1 MEEHKDRTPL
11 PDEMYPK
18 LSEEQ
23 IARLAHAGVRREYPA
38 DELIFDQGAIGR
50 SFYVVLKGG
59 LEVVLP
65 SPSGERYVR
74 RHQPGDFT
82 GELDML
88 SGRPALVRARTI
100 GPTEL
105 LEIDAPT
112 FRNLV
117 QTDPELGE
125 FLLRTFVRRRLGLI
139 SRAMGDVILIGSHYS
154 ADTLR
159 LKEFLARNGHPF
171 TYLDIEQDPGVEETL
186 QRFSI
191 QPQDIPVLIGRDH
204 SPLRN
209 PSNAEVAARLGFNA
223 EIDGARVY
231 DLIVVGA
238 GPAGLAAAVYGAS
251 EGLNVLALEGIAPGG
266 QAGSSSR
273 IENYLGFPMGIS
285 GQDLA
290 GRAFVQAEKFGA
302 QIAIARGATA
312 LNCGRRPFQVDCA
325 DAATVQGHA
334 VVIACGAEYRKLPL
348 PNLAQFEGVG
358 VYYGATALEA
368 QLCKGDEVVVVGG
381 GNSAGQAAIFLSTIA
396 RHVHILVRGSGLA
409 DSMSQYLIR
418 RIADCAEI
426 TLRSRTEIVSLEGN
440 GSSLQSVT
448 WKSQDNGET
457 ETRPIRHV
465 FSMAGAIPNTAWLHG
480 CVALD
485 EKGFVKTGA
494 DLSDADL
501 VSASWPLRRRPL
513 LFETTVPHVF
523 AVGDVRS
530 GSVKRVASA
539 VGEGSV
545 VVQLVHRVLAE

>member
-1 MEEHKDRTPL
+1 MEEYKDSTQLL

-18 LSEEQ
+18 LSKDQ
-23 IARLAHAGVRREYPA
+23 IARLSHAGVRREYPA
-38 DELIFDQGAIGR
+38 DEIIFDQGAIGR

-65 SPSGERYVR
+65 SAAGERYLR

-88 SGRPALVRARTI
+88 SGRPALVRARTV
-100 GPTEL
+100 GQTEL
-105 LEIDAPT
+105 LEIDATT

-117 QTDPELGE
+117 QTDPDLGE
-125 FLLRTFVRRRLGLI
+125 FLLRTFVHRRLGLI
-139 SRAMGDVILIGSHYS
+139 SRALGDVILIGSHYS

-171 TYLDIEQDPGVEETL
+171 TYLDIEQDPGVEEML
-186 QRFSI
+186 QRFNI
-191 QPQDIPVLIGRDH
+191 HAADIPVLIGRDP

-209 PSNAEVAARLGFNA
+209 PSNADVAARLGFNA
-223 EIDGARVY
+223 EIHGERVY

-251 EGLNVLALEGIAPGG
+251 EGLNVLALEGVAPGG

-273 IENYLGFPMGIS
+273 IENYLGFPLGIS

-302 QIAIARGATA
+302 QIAIARSATA
-312 LNCGRRPFQVDCA
+312 VNCDPRPFRVDCA
-325 DAATVQGHA
+325 GADPVRGHA
-334 VVIACGAEYRKLPL
+334 LVVACGAEYRKLPL
-348 PNLAQFEGVG
+348 SNLAQFEGVG

-396 RHVHILVRGSGLA
+396 RHVHILVRGSGLT
-409 DSMSQYLIR
+409 DTMSQYLIR

-426 TLRSRTEIVSLEGN
+426 TLRCRTEIVELGGN
-440 GSSLQSVT
+440 GSLQSVT
-448 WKSQDNGET
+448 WKHHESSET

-465 FSMAGAIPNTAWLHG
+465 FSMAGAIPNTAWLQG

-494 DLSDADL
+494 DLNDADL
-501 VSASWPLRRRPL
+501 VTARWPLSRRPY
-513 LFETTVPHVF
+513 LFETSVPHVF